1 MVEFSYDLIKTNKV
15 ERNDENGKKIIEL
28 LPQTDI
34 TSDELLELLNYVYNL
49 ENNEEFKDTI
59 LLQLKGLNKNLL
71 IDAFKY
77 SLSREDLKDPIMIL
91 NIINL
96 IKIYNNLNDN
106 FFQDENIYI
115 SSKADLLDIKKKL
128 KPELKEFVKKVSI
141 YFLSVIKSYNKV
153 TYTSLDTFEILPNI
167 YRTIF
172 LSSDFL
178 TLSGI
183 FSVSEPFNT
192 EECVTIKDSFTYVSA
207 FLTKNLIGLNFM
219 DSFFKN
225 LEQNKPIENKEE

>member
-115 SSKADLLDIKKKL
+115 SSKADLLDIKKNL

-153 TYTSLDTFEILPNI
+153 TYTSLDTFEILHNI

-172 LSSDFL
+172 YHQTF
-178 TLSGI
+178 
-183 FSVSEPFNT
+183 
-192 EECVTIKDSFTYVSA
+192 
-207 FLTKNLIGLNFM
+207 
-219 DSFFKN
+219 
-225 LEQNKPIENKEE
+225 

>member
-115 SSKADLLDIKKKL
+115 SSKADLLDIKKNL

-178 TLSGI
+178 TLSSI

-192 EECVTIKDSFTYVSA
+192 EECVTIKDSFIYVSA

>member
-77 SLSREDLKDPIMIL
+77 SLSREPIMIL

-115 SSKADLLDIKKKL
+115 SSKADLLDIKKNL

-153 TYTSLDTFEILPNI
+153 TYT
-167 YRTIF
+167 
-172 LSSDFL
+172 
-178 TLSGI
+178 
-183 FSVSEPFNT
+183 
-192 EECVTIKDSFTYVSA
+192 
-207 FLTKNLIGLNFM
+207 
-219 DSFFKN
+219 
-225 LEQNKPIENKEE
+225 

>member
-115 SSKADLLDIKKKL
+115 SSKADLLDIKKNL
-128 KPELKEFVKKVSI
+128 KPELKEFVMKVSI

-192 EECVTIKDSFTYVSA
+192 EECVIIKDSFTYVSA

>member
-77 SLSREDLKDPIMIL
+77 SLSREDLKDPILIL

-96 IKIYNNLNDN
+96 IKIYNN
-106 FFQDENIYI
+106 
-115 SSKADLLDIKKKL
+115 
-128 KPELKEFVKKVSI
+128 
-141 YFLSVIKSYNKV
+141 
-153 TYTSLDTFEILPNI
+153 
-167 YRTIF
+167 
-172 LSSDFL
+172 
-178 TLSGI
+178 
-183 FSVSEPFNT
+183 
-192 EECVTIKDSFTYVSA
+192 
-207 FLTKNLIGLNFM
+207 
-219 DSFFKN
+219 
-225 LEQNKPIENKEE
+225 